1 MTEAEWLASARAG
14 PMLRLVGKKAHTRK
28 LRLFACAC
36 ARRVWRRISQKVA
49 RRAVEVAEQ
58 FADGLATA
66 EELSAARSALS
77 RYLGGLMYPFRN
89 TDGASTAYYTTLED
103 ACACARD
110 TAAFGQ
116 ETAAFKTTADAA
128 TLEAG
133 RRAEQRQQCDLL
145 RCIFGPLPFRA
156 PPRLNPAWLAWEAG
170 TVPKLA
176 AAVYD
181 ERAFDR
187 LPILADAL
195 EDAGCTETE
204 QLTHLRAPG
213 PHARGCWALDLLL
226 GKE

>member
-1 MTEAEWLASARAG
+1 
-14 PMLRLVGKKAHTRK
+14 MLRLVNRKAHARK

-36 ARRVWRRISQKVA
+36 ARRVWGRINHRVG
-49 RRAVEVAEQ
+49 RRAVEVAEK

-77 RYLGGLMYPFRN
+77 RYLSTFGN
-89 TDGASTAYYTTLED
+89 SDGASTAYYTTVEG
-103 ACACARD
+103 AWAAARD
-110 TAAFGQ
+110 TAEFGQ
-116 ETAAFKTTADAA
+116 ETAAFKTNVDAA

-133 RRAEQRQQCDLL
+133 RSAEQRQQCDLL
-145 RCIFGPLPFRA
+145 RCVFGPLPFRP

-176 AAVYD
+176 TTVYE

-195 EDAGCTETE
+195 EEAGCTETE
-204 QLTHLRAPG
+204 LLAHLRGPG
-213 PHARGCWALDLLL
+213 PHACGCWALDLLR
-226 GKE
+226 GKG